1 MKESNAIRVFQMPG
15 LAVDMIKNEDGKI
28 QLKGK
33 GILRSIAKPILF
45 AMNAP
50 LSSEKPAYVTD
61 DTVYPSIWVPPI
73 PSPVF
78 NRLIRDEIK
87 MSFGRFVPETV
98 SIEVV
103 RRNNPNFK
111 RHANLHGIEKPD
123 YSDPPEE
130 QVKKTIDQA
139 LEMGAVVITFTEGDP
154 LTNEKIA
161 DYVRYVD
168 KTKASVM
175 AYTWGLDLTPE
186 KALALKEAG
195 LQTLLVSLYSTDP
208 RVHDKKRGIEGAYE
222 KAVAAISYGLDAG
235 LLVAVATHLDDS
247 KLEAGDMEKLWEL
260 SKELGVHEF
269 SIWESVPTLEGEKQM
284 GDSGRKRIRDF
295 YKRINSSENGPRIFS
310 STVFEGDMFGT
321 LAGRRWLHVTTEG
334 DVWADPY
341 IPMAYGNIHSEPL
354 KKIWKKIRKEPAL
367 REKRDSH
374 VLYDPNY
381 LQKVRQANDWDFRQ
395 KRSNN
400 K

>member
-1 MKESNAIRVFQMPG
+1 MPKSNEICVFQMPG
-15 LAVDMIKNEDGKI
+15 LDIDVIKNEDGKI

-33 GILRSIAKPILF
+33 GILRFIVKPVLF

-50 LSSEKPAYVTD
+50 LSSEKPANVTED
-61 DTVYPSIWVPPI
+61 AVYPSTWLPPI

-78 NRLIRDEIK
+78 KRLIRDEIK
-87 MSFGRFVPETV
+87 ISFGSFIPETV

-111 RHANLHGIEKPD
+111 RYANLHGIEKPD
-123 YSDPPEE
+123 YSDPSEE
-130 QVKKTIDQA
+130 QIKKAIDQA

-154 LTNEKIA
+154 MMNEKIV

-208 RVHDKKRGIEGAYE
+208 LVHDQKRGIEGAYE
-222 KAVAAISYGLDAG
+222 KAIAAISYGLDAG
-235 LLVAVATHLDDS
+235 LLVTLATHLDDS
-247 KLEAGDMEKLWEL
+247 RIEEMEKLWKL
-260 SKELGVHEF
+260 AKELGVHEF

-284 GDSGRKRIRDF
+284 GDSGRKMIRDF
-295 YKRINSSENGPRIFS
+295 YKRVNASSENSPRIFAN
-310 STVFEGDMFGT
+310 TVFEGDMFGT

-341 IPMAYGNIHSEPL
+341 IPMAYGNIHKEPL
-354 KKIWKKIRKEPAL
+354 KMIWKKMRKEPVL

-381 LQKVRQANDWDFRQ
+381 LQKVRKANDWDFRH

-400 K
+400 KE